1 MAASNRVRDLVAPR
15 RKLDGMAR
23 PKVAVV
29 NDDAAV
35 LISLR
40 FLFQSAGF
48 EARGYANGRSLLAS
62 PLKGSADCF
71 VLDHKSRGPDGL
83 DLARRL
89 RRLGLRAPIVLT
101 TGFRCVA
108 LETLAGAVELVIPA
122 PRVDE
127 ETIRQ
132 LLRLIDERRLRKTT

>member
-1 MAASNRVRDLVAPR
+1 MSAANRVRELETPR
-15 RKLDGMAR
+15 RKLGVTSR
-23 PKVAVV
+23 PKVSVV

-48 EARGYANGRSLLAS
+48 DARGYANGRSLLAS
-62 PLKGSADCF
+62 PLKGAADCF
-71 VLDHKSRGPDGL
+71 VLDHKPRGPDGL

-108 LETLAGAVELVIPA
+108 LETLASAAELVIAA

-132 LLRLIDERRLRKTT
+132 LVGMIEERRLRKTT

>member
-1 MAASNRVRDLVAPR
+1 MS
-15 RKLDGMAR
+15 
-23 PKVAVV
+23 VV
-29 NDDAAV
+29 NDDKAV
-35 LISLR
+35 LVSLR

-48 EARGYANGRSLLAS
+48 DARLYTSGRSLLAS
-62 PLKGSADCF
+62 SLKGAADCF

-101 TGFRCVA
+101 TGFRGVA
-108 LETLAGAVELVIPA
+108 LESLTDSVDLVIPA

-127 ETIRQ
+127 ETIRH
-132 LLRLIDERRLRKTT
+132 LTRLIEERRLRKST

>member
-1 MAASNRVRDLVAPR
+1 MAATNRVWERETPR
-15 RKLDGMAR
+15 RKPGSTSR
-23 PKVAVV
+23 PRVLVV

-48 EARGYANGRSLLAS
+48 GVRGYTNGRSLLAS
-62 PLKGSADCF
+62 SLNSAADCF
-71 VLDHKSRGPDGL
+71 VLDHKPRGPDGL

-89 RRLGLRAPIVLT
+89 RGLGLRAPIVLT

-108 LETLAGAVELVIPA
+108 LEAMAGSVEPVITA

-127 ETIRQ
+127 DVIKR
-132 LLRLIDERRLRKTT
+132 LMRLIEERRLRQST